1 MECSIINPA
10 LSLLMKRLVIGQRRK
25 APNFSAFHW
34 SPHGSLV
41 SIGQHFVVIIKRF
54 SRSHKFIVKTTDIF
68 PLALNCRAK
77 SRQYE
82 YVC

>member
-41 SIGQHFVVIIKRF
+41 STGQSVVVINKRF
-54 SRSHKFIVKTTDIF
+54 SRSHKLIVKATDIF

-77 SRQYE
+77 SRKYE
-82 YVC
+82 YMC